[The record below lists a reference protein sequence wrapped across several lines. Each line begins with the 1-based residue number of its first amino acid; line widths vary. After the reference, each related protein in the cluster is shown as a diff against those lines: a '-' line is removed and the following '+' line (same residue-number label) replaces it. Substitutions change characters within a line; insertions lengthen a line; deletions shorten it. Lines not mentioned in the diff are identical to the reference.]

1 MLDQVLTIIAQ
12 LNSNKLFAALALI
25 FMNLGSRYVIAD
37 LNKIYENVLMMDFV
51 KKFILFCIFFIGC
64 RDIMIAI
71 ILTFTFSI
79 IFQALFNAKSKYSL
93 LPKALRAKINLT
105 NKRVSIEDYKNA
117 REVVE
122 MYETKSLEAFSKVSD
137 HQDPMSKYKQIVEQ
151 LQK

>member
-1 MLDQVLTIIAQ
+1 MLDQVFTIVAQ

-25 FMNLGSRYVIAD
+25 LMNIGSRYVIAD
-37 LNKIYENVLMMDFV
+37 LNKIYENVLMMDIV
-51 KKFILFCIFFIGC
+51 KKFVLFCMFFIGC
-64 RDIMIAI
+64 RDIMIAL

-93 LPKALRAKINLT
+93 LPKALRTKINLT
-105 NKRVSIEDYKNA
+105 HKRVSMEDYKNA

-122 MYETKSLEAFSKVSD
+122 MYETKSVEAFSKEAD
-137 HQDPMSKYKQIVEQ
+137 DQDPMSKYKQIVEQ